1 MTKPPASPRTPQPRR
16 ACRTLALAVFAVL
29 VPAGGCASGPEDDA
43 KAIATLR
50 EALVAARSGD
60 LARADELAARAES
73 ERPGFIDPLFARASI
88 AEKRGDPGA
97 ARLFYER
104 ILQLDPSRTPAG
116 TALAQT
122 YIAEGRFDE
131 GAEWLRRSIEAD
143 PGAEAAMFNLG
154 VLSEQRGA
162 LEPAAGW
169 FRLSAILE
177 IGDPR
182 PVVAIG
188 RIRLRQ
194 GRTAEARA
202 AAEEAVRRAPNYA
215 PASALLAAIPA
226 PSAP

>member
-1 MTKPPASPRTPQPRR
+1 MTTPPASMRTRQPRR
-16 ACRTLALAVFAVL
+16 LLGSAALALVIGL
-29 VPAGGCASGPEDDA
+29 VPLAGCASGPEDDA

-60 LARADELAARAES
+60 LARADELAARAET

-88 AEKRGDPGA
+88 AEKLGDPAA
-97 ARLFYER
+97 ARGFYER

-131 GAEWLRRSIEAD
+131 GAEWLRRAIEAD

-154 VLSEQRGA
+154 VLSEQRGE
-162 LEPAAGW
+162 LEPATGW

-194 GRTAEARA
+194 GRTVEARA

-215 PASALLAAIPA
+215 PAAALLAAVPA

>member
-1 MTKPPASPRTPQPRR
+1 MTTFQAPVRASQARRLPRS
-16 ACRTLALAVFAVL
+16 AAFAALLSLA
-29 VPAGGCASGPEDDA
+29 AGGCASNPDADA

-50 EALVAARSGD
+50 EAIVAARSGD
-60 LARADELAARAES
+60 LARADELAARAET

-88 AEKRGDPGA
+88 AEKRGDPEA
-97 ARLFYER
+97 ARSYYER

-131 GAEWLRRSIEAD
+131 GAAWLRRSIEAD

-154 VLSEQRGA
+154 VLAEQRGE
-162 LEPAAGW
+162 LEPATGW

-177 IGDPR
+177 VGDPR
-182 PVVAIG
+182 PVTAIG
-188 RIRLRQ
+188 RIRLLQ

-202 AAEEAVRRAPNYA
+202 AAQEALRRAPNYA
-215 PASALLAAIPA
+215 PAAALLAAIPA
-226 PSAP
+226 RSAP